1 MKWWNLTKFFLVIVV
16 ALTAA
21 YFLAEPIQDS
31 INLGLDLQGGTHLV
45 LELVDT
51 PEAPVDEGAVL
62 GVLNILRQR
71 VDGFGLTE
79 PIIQRQGERRI
90 IVELPGHDDPDEA
103 IRVLSMTAHLEFWD
117 EAGNVILTGRD
128 LKDANFV
135 YDHENR
141 PVVALEFN
149 AEGAKK
155 FAAATEEN
163 LGRPIIIVLDENILS
178 APVVQEVIADGRAQ
192 ITGIPSAEEAQRI
205 AVGLRSGALPVKVQ
219 VEESRAIGPT
229 LGEDSIKRSMT
240 AFTYGIAAVLL
251 FMIVVYRISGL
262 VADISLGIY
271 VLLFAS
277 VLALFKATLTLP
289 GIAGLILSLGMA
301 VDANVIIYERVKEE
315 LRNGKTIR
323 AAVDAGF
330 HRAFPAIFD
339 GNVTTLIATAVLY
352 YLGTGPIQGFAITL
366 SIGII
371 CSMFTAI
378 VVTRWLL
385 RFLIES
391 RIFKDRAYFGI

>member
-155 FAAATEEN
+155 VCCRH
-163 LGRPIIIVLDENILS
+163 G
-178 APVVQEVIADGRAQ
+178 
-192 ITGIPSAEEAQRI
+192 
-205 AVGLRSGALPVKVQ
+205 
-219 VEESRAIGPT
+219 
-229 LGEDSIKRSMT
+229 
-240 AFTYGIAAVLL
+240 
-251 FMIVVYRISGL
+251 
-262 VADISLGIY
+262 
-271 VLLFAS
+271 
-277 VLALFKATLTLP
+277 
-289 GIAGLILSLGMA
+289 
-301 VDANVIIYERVKEE
+301 
-315 LRNGKTIR
+315 GKFR
-323 AAVDAGF
+323 AA
-330 HRAFPAIFD
+330 HHH
-339 GNVTTLIATAVLY
+339 
-352 YLGTGPIQGFAITL
+352 
-366 SIGII
+366 
-371 CSMFTAI
+371 CS
-378 VVTRWLL
+378 R
-385 RFLIES
+385 
-391 RIFKDRAYFGI
+391 

>member
-1 MKWWNLTKFFLVIVV
+1 M
-16 ALTAA
+16 
-21 YFLAEPIQDS
+21 
-31 INLGLDLQGGTHLV
+31 
-45 LELVDT
+45 
-51 PEAPVDEGAVL
+51 
-62 GVLNILRQR
+62 
-71 VDGFGLTE
+71 
-79 PIIQRQGERRI
+79 
-90 IVELPGHDDPDEA
+90 
-103 IRVLSMTAHLEFWD
+103 
-117 EAGNVILTGRD
+117 
-128 LKDANFV
+128 
-135 YDHENR
+135 
-141 PVVALEFN
+141 
-149 AEGAKK
+149 
-155 FAAATEEN
+155 
-163 LGRPIIIVLDENILS
+163 
-178 APVVQEVIADGRAQ
+178 
-192 ITGIPSAEEAQRI
+192 
-205 AVGLRSGALPVKVQ
+205 RSGALPVKVQ
-219 VEESRAIGPT
+219 LEESRTIGPT